1 MQHGEGVDS
10 VFGPVLSRLGWLPS
24 IYTSYGQLGI
34 KLMSFFRD
42 DLLAEHG
49 KINPFSI
56 LFDRLLIDLSNIKKI
71 DRVNQALYLNSKVF
85 LPNQILAF
93 LGDRM
98 EMAHSVEG
106 RLPFLDR
113 QFAEFAA
120 SIPLDMKINKG
131 CEKYILREVSKD
143 VVIPQVYRRQKH
155 PFSAPTVADKR
166 NLMMSFY
173 YDILTSDAAKNQP
186 VFDQKKS
193 LSLLDN
199 ITKNPQDQRI
209 SDESNVQFMVSVAIM
224 HEKFGMTES

>member
-1 MQHGEGVDS
+1 
-10 VFGPVLSRLGWLPS
+10 
-24 IYTSYGQLGI
+24 
-34 KLMSFFRD
+34 
-42 DLLAEHG
+42 
-49 KINPFSI
+49 
-56 LFDRLLIDLSNIKKI
+56 
-71 DRVNQALYLNSKVF
+71 
-85 LPNQILAF
+85 
-93 LGDRM
+93 
-98 EMAHSVEG
+98 
-106 RLPFLDR
+106 
-113 QFAEFAA
+113 
-120 SIPLDMKINKG
+120 MKINKG

-166 NLMMSFY
+166 NPMMSFY

-209 SDESNVQFMVSVAIM
+209 SDESNVQFMVSVAIL